1 MKLNSV
7 AASVFRVL
15 DKCSVDIQQAGAWRW
30 QVLVQNGTRL
40 PLEAS
45 LDEDFLQL
53 AARPEPA
60 ARSVAELEHALLGNA
75 AIPGGAGL
83 AMDANSHCL
92 HTRAEIALPSDANP
106 DHEYL
111 LHRIQWAIDGFHRG
125 VGLLR
130 SLDSRRTDV
139 VTLAPVPAPRLGELL
154 RESQWKCEERGPNE
168 FAAVLDADTEPVSK
182 IRMTGQGLL
191 LNVELVRADASA
203 VSTRFALAVF
213 LLTTGST
220 LRMARAYA
228 VEIGSSLGF
237 GFRVYLSARPEPEEI
252 HHALAA
258 LSIAHRGAARE
269 ARVLLDE
276 AAARCYL
283 AARDIPT
290 AN

>member
-1 MKLNSV
+1 VKLDSV

-15 DKCSVDIQQAGAWRW
+15 DKCSVDVRQAGAWRC

-40 PLEAS
+40 SLEAS
-45 LDEDFLQL
+45 LDEDFLQI
-53 AARPEPA
+53 ATRPEPA
-60 ARSVAELEHALLGNA
+60 ARSVVELEHALLGNA

-83 AMDANSHCL
+83 AMDANSHGL
-92 HTRAEIALPSDANP
+92 HTRAEIALPAGADP

-111 LHRIQWAIDGFHRG
+111 LHRIQWALDGFHHG

-130 SLDSRRTDV
+130 SLGLRRTDV
-139 VTLAPVPAPRLGELL
+139 ETPASVPAPGLYELL

-168 FAAVLDADTEPVSK
+168 FAAVLDADAEPVSK
-182 IRMTGQGLL
+182 IRMTGQGLQ
-191 LNVELVRADASA
+191 LNVEVVRADASA
-203 VSTRFALAVF
+203 ASTRCALAFF
-213 LLTTGST
+213 LLATGST

-228 VEIGSSLGF
+228 VETDNSWGF
-237 GFRVYLSARPEPEEI
+237 GFRVCLSARPEPEEI

-290 AN
+290 TN